1 MKMESVFDLNFS
13 MENLY
18 GALEDASR
26 GRRYQSDVLDFN
38 SDAWDNLKDLREEVI
53 SGSYRIEKYYIF
65 YIHEPKL
72 RVVMS
77 MYSRQR

>member
-1 MKMESVFDLNFS
+1 MKIKNVFDLIFS

-53 SGSYRIEKYYIF
+53 SG
-65 YIHEPKL
+65 
-72 RVVMS
+72 
-77 MYSRQR
+77 